1 MMLNADICK
10 ELTVDFKNN
19 QWLIDPVQVDGKEL
33 SKVQRAKISG
43 VMIST
48 DLKWNKHV
56 YEVI

>member
-33 SKVQRAKISG
+33 SKMQRAKISG

>member
-1 MMLNADICK
+1 MMINADICK

-19 QWLIDPVQVDGKEL
+19 QWLIDPVRVDGKEL

-43 VMIST
+43 VMIFT